1 MDDED
6 EPEGGSLDLG
16 EFGDDADGT
25 LTGDLDDAVPIDV
38 ELEEKGPTRFQMIEY
53 MNQREW
59 WRKGQKTLCFTGVL
73 WAIFAYLAVVRSS
86 VTRQYEV
93 QEALVNYVESI
104 ISHPGVSGV
113 RLRTPGETGMPCRCG
128 CRHIG
133 GLPASPCSDDGQT
146 EAFQFLGQLQ
156 TATAERLVA
165 ATGGFYPEG
174 SQDMEAM
181 TWNRIRSGYD
191 VMVWLEHGF
200 LPNVWGTVAGRV
212 IRRAG
217 LVLNRNLVVGG
228 VRARQRRA
236 NLGSCNLLEALEDW
250 YTIQCRQPEL
260 SIADFGPL
268 TSVNLSVVD
277 EMPLGAKHAYSAGKS
292 GFFDALFDVER
303 PLRDALETATYLRRN
318 HWLTSA
324 TTSLELEALM
334 LNGEGASFAILS
346 ITFEW
351 LYDGGVT
358 RRVRSHVFRAVP
370 GEQLVMDYLPEIIWL
385 GLILILL
392 QQELWEVVKA
402 TMRREL
408 RTYFSSFWN
417 LVDWISIAVGVAITV
432 SSLWIQE
439 ITSTLARS
447 ISQLPRAP
455 LAANLDGMAY
465 QQSWSQHIDDAH
477 FIVTMRGWFQLAL
490 FWYSSII
497 TARML
502 KASLG
507 QAKLAMIQITLAD
520 GFWDVMHLVLIF
532 LVVFNNFAV
541 GGKIL
546 FGPELED
553 WSTYP
558 QCRASAVLLMM
569 GAAKFDQLY
578 EVAPISATIWY
589 WLFILIMMFLM
600 LNLLTVI
607 IVEHFCQTRNTCGE
621 TAGLMKD
628 LKLSWKDFCFRME
641 WRRDQFREGEYKAF
655 FMGNPYEGLVEGL
668 LQNAKASEEMERA
681 AAKNCL
687 GLKLN
692 RKKIEDLSVEAPS
705 ADKNPGFGIVK
716 NLELRKIACDA
727 ATAQFLL
734 DGCEDFV
741 ASEKSTAHLG
751 VLNQVR
757 SFVQLLQQS
766 KEELNSHCGQMED
779 GIVEDQEEL
788 ERILTR
794 LEDSVQMAFDG
805 FQELAASGID
815 TLAPPALGQG
825 GEMKAAL
832 QDLRSTAGGPG
843 GPGVSDHPLP
853 IQP

>member
-1 MDDED
+1 MD
-6 EPEGGSLDLG
+6 S
-16 EFGDDADGT
+16 ADF
-25 LTGDLDDAVPIDV
+25 P
-38 ELEEKGPTRFQMIEY
+38 R
-53 MNQREW
+53 
-59 WRKGQKTLCFTGVL
+59 
-73 WAIFAYLAVVRSS
+73 
-86 VTRQYEV
+86 
-93 QEALVNYVESI
+93 
-104 ISHPGVSGV
+104 
-113 RLRTPGETGMPCRCG
+113 PCRCG

-260 SIADFGPL
+260 STADFGPL

-408 RTYFSSFWN
+408 RH
-417 LVDWISIAVGVAITV
+417 L
-432 SSLWIQE
+432 
-439 ITSTLARS
+439 
-447 ISQLPRAP
+447 AP
-455 LAANLDGMAY
+455 LA
-465 QQSWSQHIDDAH
+465 
-477 FIVTMRGWFQLAL
+477 
-490 FWYSSII
+490 
-497 TARML
+497 
-502 KASLG
+502 
-507 QAKLAMIQITLAD
+507 
-520 GFWDVMHLVLIF
+520 
-532 LVVFNNFAV
+532 
-541 GGKIL
+541 
-546 FGPELED
+546 
-553 WSTYP
+553 
-558 QCRASAVLLMM
+558 
-569 GAAKFDQLY
+569 
-578 EVAPISATIWY
+578 
-589 WLFILIMMFLM
+589 
-600 LNLLTVI
+600 
-607 IVEHFCQTRNTCGE
+607 
-621 TAGLMKD
+621 
-628 LKLSWKDFCFRME
+628 
-641 WRRDQFREGEYKAF
+641 
-655 FMGNPYEGLVEGL
+655 
-668 LQNAKASEEMERA
+668 
-681 AAKNCL
+681 
-687 GLKLN
+687 
-692 RKKIEDLSVEAPS
+692 
-705 ADKNPGFGIVK
+705 
-716 NLELRKIACDA
+716 
-727 ATAQFLL
+727 FLL
-734 DGCEDFV
+734 KNFWCEGGMIRYGFV
-741 ASEKSTAHLG
+741 VK
-751 VLNQVR
+751 
-757 SFVQLLQQS
+757 
-766 KEELNSHCGQMED
+766 
-779 GIVEDQEEL
+779 
-788 ERILTR
+788 
-794 LEDSVQMAFDG
+794 
-805 FQELAASGID
+805 
-815 TLAPPALGQG
+815 
-825 GEMKAAL
+825 
-832 QDLRSTAGGPG
+832 
-843 GPGVSDHPLP
+843 
-853 IQP
+853 

>member
-1 MDDED
+1 
-6 EPEGGSLDLG
+6 
-16 EFGDDADGT
+16 
-25 LTGDLDDAVPIDV
+25 
-38 ELEEKGPTRFQMIEY
+38 MIEY

-59 WRKGQKTLCFTGVL
+59 WQRSQQTLSFTGVL
-73 WAIFAYLAVVRSS
+73 WAIFAYLAVVRSG

-104 ISHPGVSGV
+104 ISHPGVSGL

-133 GLPASPCSDDGQT
+133 GLPESSCSDDGQT
-146 EAFQFLGQLQ
+146 ESFQFLGRLPGG
-156 TATAERLVA
+156 TAESLVA
-165 ATGGFYPEG
+165 ATGGFYPPG

-181 TWNRIRSGYD
+181 TWNRIRSGED

-200 LPNVWGTVAGRV
+200 LPNVWGTVAGKV
-212 IRRAG
+212 IRRPG
-217 LVLNRNLVVGG
+217 LILNRNLVVGG
-228 VRARQRRA
+228 VRGRQRRA
-236 NLGSCNLLEALEDW
+236 NLGSCNLLDALEAW
-250 YTIQCRQPEL
+250 YTIECRQPHGLASE
-260 SIADFGPL
+260 DFGPL
-268 TSVNLSVVD
+268 TSVNLSVID
-277 EMPLGAKHAYSAGKS
+277 EMPMAAQYAYASRD
-292 GFFDALFDVER
+292 GFYDAHFDVER

-318 HWLTSA
+318 NWLTSA

-334 LNGEGASFAILS
+334 LNGESGNFAILS

-351 LYDGGVT
+351 LYDGAVT
-358 RRVRSHVFRAVP
+358 KRVRSHVFRAVP
-370 GEQLVMDYLPEIIWL
+370 GMLSVMDYLPEICWL
-385 GLILILL
+385 GLILVLL
-392 QQELWEVVKA
+392 NQELWEVLRM
-402 TMRREL
+402 TMKREL
-408 RTYFSSFWN
+408 RVYFSSFWN
-417 LVDWISIAVGVAITV
+417 LVDWVSIAVGIAIAV
-432 SSLWIQE
+432 YSLWIQE
-439 ITSTLARS
+439 FTAVLAS
-447 ISQLPRAP
+447 SVSQLPRAP
-455 LAANLDGMAY
+455 LADDLDGVSY
-465 QQSWSQHIDDAH
+465 QRTWSKNIDDAH
-477 FIVTMRGWFQLAL
+477 SIVVMRGWFQLSL

-520 GFWDVMHLVLIF
+520 GFWDVMHLMLIF

-546 FGPELED
+546 FGPELEG

-558 QCRASAVLLMM
+558 QCCASAVLLMM
-569 GAAKFDQLY
+569 GSAKFDELF

-589 WLFILIMMFLM
+589 WLFILMMMFLM

-607 IVEHFCQTRNTCGE
+607 IVEHFCQTRNTCGD
-621 TAGLMKD
+621 TAGILRD
-628 LKLSWKDFCFRME
+628 LKLAWRDLLFRLE
-641 WRRDQFREGEYKAF
+641 WRRDQFREGEYKACF
-655 FMGNPYEGLVEGL
+655 LSNPYDGLTEGL

-705 ADKNPGFGIVK
+705 AEANPGFGIVK

-734 DGCEDFV
+734 DGCDEFI
-741 ASEKSTAHLG
+741 ASEKSQAHLG

-757 SFVQLLQQS
+757 SFVKLLKQS
-766 KEELNSHCGQMED
+766 KEQLDSHCQLMEE

-788 ERILTR
+788 ELILTR

-805 FQELAASGID
+805 FQELAATGID

-825 GEMKAAL
+825 GEMKAILHEKAG
-832 QDLRSTAGGPG
+832 DSHLRSTAGTSDFPAPG
-843 GPGVSDHPLP
+843 AN
-853 IQP
+853 

>member
-1 MDDED
+1 
-6 EPEGGSLDLG
+6 
-16 EFGDDADGT
+16 
-25 LTGDLDDAVPIDV
+25 
-38 ELEEKGPTRFQMIEY
+38 
-53 MNQREW
+53 
-59 WRKGQKTLCFTGVL
+59 
-73 WAIFAYLAVVRSS
+73 
-86 VTRQYEV
+86 
-93 QEALVNYVESI
+93 
-104 ISHPGVSGV
+104 
-113 RLRTPGETGMPCRCG
+113 MPCRCG

-146 EAFQFLGQLQ
+146 EEFQFLGQLESE
-156 TATAERLVA
+156 TAERLVA

-236 NLGSCNLLEALEDW
+236 KLGSCNLLEALEDW
-250 YTIQCRQPEL
+250 YAIQCRQPEL
-260 SIADFGPL
+260 SMADFGPL
-268 TSVNLSVVD
+268 NSENLSVVD
-277 EMPLGAKHAYSAGKS
+277 EMPLGAKHAYSAGTS

-303 PLRDALETATYLRRN
+303 TLRDALETATYLRRN

-385 GLILILL
+385 GLILVLL

-408 RTYFSSFWN
+408 RRYFSSFWN
-417 LVDWISIAVGVAITV
+417 WVDWISIAVGVAITV

-439 ITSTLARS
+439 MTSTLARS

-455 LAANLDGMAY
+455 LAANLDGLAY

-477 FIVTMRGWFQLAL
+477 FIVTMRGWFSLAL

-520 GFWDVMHLVLIF
+520 GFWDVMHLMLIF

-558 QCRASAVLLMM
+558 QCCASAVLLMM

-621 TAGLMKD
+621 TAGLLKD
-628 LKLSWKDFCFRME
+628 LKLSWKDFLFRLE

-705 ADKNPGFGIVK
+705 AEKNPGFGIVK

-741 ASEKSTAHLG
+741 ASEKSLAHLG

-779 GIVEDQEEL
+779 GIVEDQEKL

-832 QDLRSTAGGPG
+832 QDLRSTAGT
-843 GPGVSDHPLP
+843 SEPLP

>member
-1 MDDED
+1 
-6 EPEGGSLDLG
+6 
-16 EFGDDADGT
+16 
-25 LTGDLDDAVPIDV
+25 
-38 ELEEKGPTRFQMIEY
+38 
-53 MNQREW
+53 
-59 WRKGQKTLCFTGVL
+59 
-73 WAIFAYLAVVRSS
+73 
-86 VTRQYEV
+86 
-93 QEALVNYVESI
+93 
-104 ISHPGVSGV
+104 
-113 RLRTPGETGMPCRCG
+113 
-128 CRHIG
+128 
-133 GLPASPCSDDGQT
+133 
-146 EAFQFLGQLQ
+146 
-156 TATAERLVA
+156 
-165 ATGGFYPEG
+165 
-174 SQDMEAM
+174 
-181 TWNRIRSGYD
+181 
-191 VMVWLEHGF
+191 
-200 LPNVWGTVAGRV
+200 
-212 IRRAG
+212 
-217 LVLNRNLVVGG
+217 
-228 VRARQRRA
+228 
-236 NLGSCNLLEALEDW
+236 
-250 YTIQCRQPEL
+250 
-260 SIADFGPL
+260 
-268 TSVNLSVVD
+268 
-277 EMPLGAKHAYSAGKS
+277 
-292 GFFDALFDVER
+292 
-303 PLRDALETATYLRRN
+303 
-318 HWLTSA
+318 
-324 TTSLELEALM
+324 
-334 LNGEGASFAILS
+334 
-346 ITFEW
+346 
-351 LYDGGVT
+351 
-358 RRVRSHVFRAVP
+358 
-370 GEQLVMDYLPEIIWL
+370 
-385 GLILILL
+385 
-392 QQELWEVVKA
+392 
-402 TMRREL
+402 
-408 RTYFSSFWN
+408 
-417 LVDWISIAVGVAITV
+417 
-432 SSLWIQE
+432 
-439 ITSTLARS
+439 
-447 ISQLPRAP
+447 
-455 LAANLDGMAY
+455 
-465 QQSWSQHIDDAH
+465 
-477 FIVTMRGWFQLAL
+477 
-490 FWYSSII
+490 
-497 TARML
+497 
-502 KASLG
+502 
-507 QAKLAMIQITLAD
+507 
-520 GFWDVMHLVLIF
+520 MHLMLIF

-558 QCRASAVLLMM
+558 QCCASAVLLMM

-805 FQELAASGID
+805 FQELPSCNWRP
-815 TLAPPALGQG
+815 TTCL
-825 GEMKAAL
+825 M
-832 QDLRSTAGGPG
+832 
-843 GPGVSDHPLP
+843 
-853 IQP
+853 